1 MKELKNISTAQLV
14 AELSRRENVEL
25 FECDHY
31 RTRTR
36 VKITD
41 DNMPGVSKVIT
52 PMHCDVLLV
61 SRPDKYL
68 VTPRQEIGEK

>member
-1 MKELKNISTAQLV
+1 MKELKNIPTAQLV
-14 AELSRRENVEL
+14 EELISRDNVEL

-31 RTRTR
+31 RTRTK

-41 DNMPGVSKVIT
+41 DNMLGVSKVIT
-52 PMHCDVLLV
+52 PMYCDVLLV

-68 VTPRQEIGEK
+68 VTPRQKIDEK